1 MITAVIMIDMV
12 ALPPAISLVPMT
24 MDDAVAIAW
33 ANKRAFRR
41 PRPHELD
48 PPLAMA
54 LSTMK
59 GLSYP

>member
-1 MITAVIMIDMV
+1 MIDMV